1 MTLPLVS
8 IIIPHFQTPEL
19 VRLCLRSI
27 RHHTHDVPYE
37 VIVVDNNSRDGRS
50 LDYLRSIE
58 WIRLI
63 ERTEGVG
70 AISLGHKEAVDIGFA
85 AARSPLVMAF
95 HTDAIPIQKDWLSW
109 HVEQLTV
116 DPQIAA
122 VGTYKLEFKSP
133 WSQRLQ
139 SWKESLFF
147 WNSAGATNGDHQPYI
162 RSHCA
167 LYRREVLDQLGLR
180 YNGNPTET
188 AGRDIHFGIEQ
199 SGYIA
204 KLLSIP
210 ETMRRVTH
218 LNHGTMV
225 WLPELGASS
234 RTVRRGQ
241 SRIQKFFT
249 RPEIRAVYEDNS
261 LDKQISQS
269 HPTIASSGYIGRRR

>member
-1 MTLPLVS
+1 MAAPQVS

-27 RHHTHDVPYE
+27 RHHTLDVPYE

-50 LDYLRSIE
+50 LDYLRTVE

-63 ERTEGVG
+63 ERTKDV
-70 AISLGHKEAVDIGFA
+70 SPFVQGHKEAVDLGFA
-85 AARSPLVMAF
+85 AARAPYLMSF
-95 HTDAIPIQKDWLSW
+95 HTDTIPIQHDWLSW
-109 HVEQLTV
+109 HVQQLQS

-133 WSQRLQ
+133 WLQRLQ
-139 SWKESLFF
+139 SLKESLLG
-147 WNSAGATNGDHQPYI
+147 WSSRRREKGDHRPYI

-180 YNGNPTET
+180 YNVNPLET
-188 AGRDIHFGIEQ
+188 AGRDIHYGIERN
-199 SGYIA
+199 GYIA
-204 KLLSIP
+204 KMLSVS

-225 WLPELGASS
+225 FLPELGASG
-234 RTVRRGQ
+234 RTVRRGH
-241 SRIQKFFT
+241 SRIQQFFA
-249 RPEIRAVYEDNS
+249 RPEIRAIYEDDS
-261 LDKQISQS
+261 LDRLDEVRS
-269 HPTIASSGYIGRRR
+269 AA

>member
-1 MTLPLVS
+1 MATPLVS

-19 VRLCLRSI
+19 VQLCLRSI
-27 RHHTHDVPYE
+27 RRHTLDVPYE

-50 LDYLRSIE
+50 LDYLRTVE
-58 WIRLI
+58 WVRLI
-63 ERTEGVG
+63 ERTKDVS
-70 AISLGHKEAVDIGFA
+70 AFVQGHKEAVDIGFA
-85 AARSPLVMAF
+85 AARAPYLLSF
-95 HTDAIPIQKDWLSW
+95 HTDTIPIRNDWLSW
-109 HVEQLTV
+109 HVQQLESN
-116 DPQIAA
+116 PQIAA

-139 SWKESLFF
+139 SWKESVLR
-147 WNSAGATNGDHQPYI
+147 WSSRKTEKGDHRPYI

-180 YNGNPTET
+180 YNANPMET
-188 AGRDIHFGIEQ
+188 AGRDVHFAIER

-204 KLLSIP
+204 KMLSIS
-210 ETMRRVTH
+210 ETMSRVTH

-225 WLPELGASS
+225 LLPELGASS

-241 SRIQKFFT
+241 SRIQQFFT

-261 LDKQISQS
+261 LDKLNSIR
-269 HPTIASSGYIGRRR
+269 HVA

>member
-1 MTLPLVS
+1 MIAPLVS
-8 IIIPHFQTPEL
+8 IVVPHFQTPEL
-19 VRLCLRSI
+19 ARLCLRSI
-27 RHHTHDVPYE
+27 RHYTLDVPYE
-37 VIVVDNNSRDGRS
+37 VIVIDNNSRDGRS

-70 AISLGHKEAVDIGFA
+70 AMSLGHKEAVDIGFA
-85 AARSPLVMAF
+85 AARGPLLLSF
-95 HTDAIPIQKDWLSW
+95 HTDTIPIQKDWLSW
-109 HVEQLTV
+109 HVQQFNS

-139 SWKESLFF
+139 SWKENVLRWS
-147 WNSAGATNGDHQPYI
+147 SRRTEKGDHRPYI

-180 YNGNPTET
+180 YNANPMET
-188 AGRDIHFGIEQ
+188 AGRDVHFAIER

-204 KLLSIP
+204 KMLSIS
-210 ETMRRVTH
+210 ETMSRVTH

-225 WLPELGASS
+225 FLPELGASG

-241 SRIQKFFT
+241 SRIQKFFA
-249 RPEIRAVYEDNS
+249 RPEIRAVYEDDS
-261 LDKQISQS
+261 LDKLEELSR
-269 HPTIASSGYIGRRR
+269 AA

>member
-1 MTLPLVS
+1 MTAPLVS
-8 IIIPHFQTPEL
+8 IVIPHFQTPEL

-27 RHHTHDVPYE
+27 RHHTRDVPYE

-50 LDYLRSIE
+50 LDYLRSVE

-70 AISLGHKEAVDIGFA
+70 AVALGHKEAVDIGFA
-85 AARSPLVMAF
+85 AAQAPFVMSF
-95 HTDAIPIQKDWLSW
+95 HTDTIPLRGDWLSW
-109 HVEQLTV
+109 HVEQLTA

-133 WSQRLQ
+133 WFLSLRSWSERLLR
-139 SWKESLFF
+139 WKLPQGE
-147 WNSAGATNGDHQPYI
+147 NGDHRPYI

-180 YNGNPTET
+180 YNADPTET
-188 AGRDIHFGIEQ
+188 AGRDVHFAIEQ
-199 SGYIA
+199 HGYVA

-210 ETMRRVTH
+210 ETMRRVAH

-225 WLPELGASS
+225 LLPELGASG
-234 RTVRRGQ
+234 RTVRRGR
-241 SRIQKFFT
+241 SRIQRFFA
-249 RPEIRAVYEDNS
+249 RPEIRAVYEDDS
-261 LDKQISQS
+261 LDKIDGIIRTSF
-269 HPTIASSGYIGRRR
+269 PGRH

>member
-1 MTLPLVS
+1 MTAPLVS
-8 IIIPHFQTPEL
+8 IVVPHFQTPEL
-19 VRLCLRSI
+19 ARLCLRSI
-27 RHHTHDVPYE
+27 RHYTLDVPYE

-63 ERTEGVG
+63 ERKEGVG
-70 AISLGHKEAVDIGFA
+70 AMSLGHKEAVDIGFA
-85 AARSPLVMAF
+85 AARGPLLLSF
-95 HTDAIPIQKDWLSW
+95 HTDTIPIQKDWLSW
-109 HVEQLTV
+109 HVQQFNSN
-116 DPQIAA
+116 PQIAA

-139 SWKESLFF
+139 SWKESVLR
-147 WNSAGATNGDHQPYI
+147 WSSRKAENGDHRPYI

-180 YNGNPTET
+180 YNANPRET
-188 AGRDIHFGIEQ
+188 AGRDVHFAIER

-204 KLLSIP
+204 KMLSIS
-210 ETMRRVTH
+210 ETMSRVTH

-225 WLPELGASS
+225 FLPELGASG

-241 SRIQKFFT
+241 SRIQQFFA
-249 RPEIRAVYEDNS
+249 RPEIRAIYEDDS
-261 LDKQISQS
+261 LDKLDALSR
-269 HPTIASSGYIGRRR
+269 AA